1 MKYDIHPFLLA
12 LLLGAAVTLTRPALC
27 LAQESTGTVQGRIDF
42 SGSSSP
48 KGFILADTVVYLANE
63 TGLTKPGSAS
73 QTEAPVLDQRDI
85 TFVPH
90 VLPVLAGAK
99 VQIRNSDAI
108 LHNVHTTCR
117 MNQAFNRAQLGNKAI
132 EVVFEKPE
140 IVRVVC
146 DIHSQMSAY
155 IVVVP
160 NSHFTKAQKDGSF
173 KVSGVPPGKYQLI
186 AWHEKYGAT
195 KSDIEISADKTTEA
209 NLTLTKTSDTAKL

>member
-1 MKYDIHPFLLA
+1 MRITLRPLLLP
-12 LLLGAAVTLTRPALC
+12 LLLGSAMSGTWLTNPR
-27 LAQESTGTVQGRIDF
+27 AQEATGTLRGHIRFGGATPQ
-42 SGSSSP
+42 
-48 KGFILADTVVYLANE
+48 KGINAADTVVYLA
-63 TGLTKPGSAS
+63 GDSVAAKAGGAS
-73 QTEAPVLDQRDI
+73 QMATPVLDQRDI

-117 MNQAFNRAQLGNKAI
+117 MNQAFNRAQLGNKAF

-140 IVRVVC
+140 IIRVVC

-160 NSHFTKAQKDGSF
+160 NPHFTKAQKDGSF
-173 KVSGVPPGKYQLI
+173 TLSGVPPGKYQLI
-186 AWHEKYGAT
+186 AWHEKYGSTTHAV
-195 KSDIEISADKTTEA
+195 EISAGKTTEA
-209 NLTLTKTSDTAKL
+209 DVNLTKTSNTAKL